1 MRRVV
6 LPQAMRAIIPP
17 TGNETIGML
26 KMTSLVSVISLA
38 DLLYSAQLIY
48 SVNFQTIPLLITA
61 SLWYLIIT
69 TVLTIG
75 QSRVERHFSRGFV
88 RAREQRQ
95 TPLRW
100 LRSGEH

>member
-1 MRRVV
+1 
-6 LPQAMRAIIPP
+6 MRAIIPP

-61 SLWYLIIT
+61 SLWYLVIT

-75 QSRVERHFSRGFV
+75 QSRVERRFSRGFE
-88 RAREQRQ
+88 RAREQRR

-100 LRSGEH
+100 LRGGEH